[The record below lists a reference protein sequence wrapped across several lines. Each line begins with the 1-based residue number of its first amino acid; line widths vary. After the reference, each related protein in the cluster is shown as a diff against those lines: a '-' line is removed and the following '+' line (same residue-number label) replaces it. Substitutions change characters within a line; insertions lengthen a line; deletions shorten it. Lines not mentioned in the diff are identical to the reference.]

1 VQKINLSE
9 ALGSFSEAWSPRI
22 LGSVNDTE
30 LKVAKLD
37 GEFVWHHHD
46 ATDELFLVIE
56 GTMEMRFRENGE
68 ERVLYMAPGELVVVP
83 RNVEHCPVS
92 YDGCSV
98 VLAEARGTLNTGNAG
113 GALTHEAKP
122 I

>member
-1 VQKINLSE
+1 MHKVNLSE
-9 ALGSFSEAWSPRI
+9 ALGSFNEAWSPRI

-30 LKVAKLD
+30 IKVAKLD

-46 ATDELFLVIE
+46 TTDELFLVIE
-56 GTMEMRFRENGE
+56 GTMDMRFRQNGE
-68 ERVLYMAPGELVVVP
+68 ENVLHLKSGELVVVP
-83 RNVEHCPVS
+83 KNVEHCPVS

-98 VLAEARGTLNTGNAG
+98 MLVEARDTLNTGNAG
-113 GALTHEAKP
+113 GALTNVAKP